1 MPLAHLYIL
10 EGRSED
16 QKSAAIEKNTDAL
29 CEALSAPRE
38 AVRVVITETP
48 KTNWGIGG
56 KSAMDLG
63 R

>member
-1 MPLAHLYIL
+1 MPLAQIHIL

-16 QKSAAIEKNTDAL
+16 QKRAVIEKVTDAL

-38 AVRVVITETP
+38 SVRVLIAEMP
-48 KTNWGIGG
+48 KSNWGIGG
-56 KSAMDLG
+56 KSAQDLG